1 MPNAVNYCRVIKGRE
16 KIGRELRV
24 EGFRQNPL
32 FNEVCFLLKTQQ
44 INMIILR
51 NRTLRILLLMVEM
64 SSLQLSLSRNMDPY
78 KTLGVSR
85 HASKSEIRKIYHAH
99 CLFYH
104 PDKHTQRPAKEREK
118 YEKGFKQVQEAYNT
132 IRSVE
137 SKEQHTCKDFDR
149 RPTIPGMSLKSI
161 YVQKVKIP
169 LGKLYEGCSFQF
181 EVRDN
186 LWMRYRAAIRG
197 RFIFFLSLIHI

>member
-1 MPNAVNYCRVIKGRE
+1 
-16 KIGRELRV
+16 
-24 EGFRQNPL
+24 
-32 FNEVCFLLKTQQ
+32 
-44 INMIILR
+44 MIILR

-197 RFIFFLSLIHI
+197 RFIFFSIYQGIVYALPIFRTSKYLSAVVGVGVSTATLPRLNKTSYDATIRNNMI